1 MSEEQITNEEEFEE
15 IEAAEIEKITNA
27 LGELMNATDSETIY
41 GLLQEAYENISSL
54 AEWEDD
60 GEAEGEHAAAA

>member
-1 MSEEQITNEEEFEE
+1 MSEEQIINEDLFEE
-15 IEAAEIEKITNA
+15 IDAAEIEKITNS
-27 LGELMNATDSETIY
+27 LGDLMNATESETIY

-60 GEAEGEHAAAA
+60 GEVEQAAAA